1 MSQHVLPTWQT
12 GLSSPSP
19 HSLPSCSG
27 SARPS
32 VRPSVRAAGAPPCP
46 AAAGLGPTQCHG
58 QGGVSRRGRAAAPTV
73 PACPSATTA
82 RARPGTGHGPRPRRP
97 AAAPRRERGQA
108 DVLLRAAHRSARRLL
123 APQLTAETCPPPPR
137 PRVGS
142 RGPAEHRRRGVPDCG
157 SPEKA
162 LWVAKMSRGGQEPT
176 RGRRVGLGQSG
187 ACCSSWVLVSCGSG
201 QRRLPPWP
209 PVSPLS

>member
-32 VRPSVRAAGAPPCP
+32 VRPSMRAAGAPLCP
-46 AAAGLGPTQCHG
+46 TAAGLGPTQCHG
-58 QGGVSRRGRAAAPTV
+58 RGGVSRRGRAAAPTV

-82 RARPGTGHGPRPRRP
+82 QARPRTGHGPRPRRP
-97 AAAPRRERGQA
+97 AAAPRREWGQA

-123 APQLTAETCPPPPR
+123 APQLTAETCPPPPTPCGVAGPCR
-137 PRVGS
+137 AQEEGCTRLWLTREGTVG
-142 RGPAEHRRRGVPDCG
+142 G
-157 SPEKA
+157 
-162 LWVAKMSRGGQEPT
+162 
-176 RGRRVGLGQSG
+176 
-187 ACCSSWVLVSCGSG
+187 
-201 QRRLPPWP
+201 
-209 PVSPLS
+209 

>member
-1 MSQHVLPTWQT
+1 M
-12 GLSSPSP
+12 
-19 HSLPSCSG
+19 C
-27 SARPS
+27 
-32 VRPSVRAAGAPPCP
+32 AAGAPLCP
-46 AAAGLGPTQCHG
+46 TAAGLGPTSCHG
-58 QGGVSRRGRAAAPTV
+58 RGGVSRRGRAVAPTV

-108 DVLLRAAHRSARRLL
+108 DVLLRAAHHSARRLL

-157 SPEKA
+157 SPGKA

-176 RGRRVGLGQSG
+176 RGRRVGLGRSR